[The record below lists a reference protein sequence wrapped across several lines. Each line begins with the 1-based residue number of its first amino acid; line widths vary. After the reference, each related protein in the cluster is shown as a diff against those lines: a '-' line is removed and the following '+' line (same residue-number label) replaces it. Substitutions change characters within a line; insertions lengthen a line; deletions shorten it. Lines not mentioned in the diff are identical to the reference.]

1 MDIGSVEPK
10 GIVDR
15 ATSPLSLD
23 ALRRRIE
30 AGERFGYLPFWGHRP
45 RSDGGISVTCFSQWY
60 VSPFEV
66 DAVRYATA
74 EHWMMAGKARVFG
87 DADALAR
94 VLANDDPAAAKD
106 AGRSVSGFDEAV
118 WVDRRL
124 DLVVRGNLA
133 KFGQHPPLKA
143 FLIGTGAQV
152 LVEASPVDAIWGIGI
167 AAADPQAQDPLHWR
181 GQNLL
186 GFALMAVRETLRNA

>member
-1 MDIGSVEPK
+1 MANSRAEAEP
-10 GIVDR
+10 
-15 ATSPLSLD
+15 ASPPLSLN
-23 ALRRRIE
+23 ALRSRVA
-30 AGERFGYLPFWGHRP
+30 AGEHFRYLPFWGHRP
-45 RSDGGISVTCFSQWY
+45 RADGGISAACFSQWY
-60 VSPFEV
+60 ATPFEM
-66 DAVRYATA
+66 DGVRYATA

-106 AGRSVSGFDEAV
+106 AGRGVRGFDEAV
-118 WVDRRL
+118 WAGCRF
-124 DLVVRGNLA
+124 DLVVRGNVA

-152 LVEASPVDAIWGIGI
+152 LVEASPVDTIWGIGI